1 MNRNRHLK
9 LDWVSLLLMGVLLLI
24 GWLNIY
30 AASSKSLSAEIFD
43 LDLES
48 GRQMIWI
55 AVAILTGLVVLSLD
69 TKFIEFTSLGIY
81 GLCMLLLVLVL
92 LFGHEVN
99 GSKSWFELGFF
110 RLQPSEFAKVGT
122 AMALARVMSTVN
134 FSLRNTADQ
143 LKVLAVIGLPI
154 GLILLQKDTGTAL
167 VFCSFFFVLF
177 REGMSYVYV
186 VFLLLA
192 GIFAV
197 LAIVANKVL
206 VIIAILSLGFLSY
219 YFVFRYRHLRL
230 HIAIA
235 TALVGLTLSIDF
247 IVNQVL
253 LPHQRVRILALFDP
267 KVDPLGANWNTTQS
281 KIAIGSGGLTGKGF
295 LNGTQTKYDF
305 VPQQSTDFIFCTVG
319 EEHGWFGSVLVLAL
333 FFLFLYQ
340 LIQMAELA
348 KSDYSRVF
356 GYAVAS
362 IFFFH
367 IVVNISMTIGLAP
380 VIGIPLPFF
389 SYGGSSLLAFTTM
402 VFMLQNLFANRIHI
416 LTHSR

>member
-1 MNRNRHLK
+1 MNRSRDLK
-9 LDWVSLLLMGVLLLI
+9 LDWISLVLMSLLLLI

-30 AASSKSLSAEIFD
+30 AASNKSLSSDIFD
-43 LDLES
+43 LDFES

-55 AVAILTGLVVLSLD
+55 VGSILTGLIVLSLD
-69 TKFIEFTSLGIY
+69 TKFIELTSLGVY
-81 GLCMLLLVLVL
+81 GLCILLLLLVLI
-92 LFGHEVN
+92 FGREVN

-122 AMALARVMSTVN
+122 AMALARVMSAVN

-143 LKVLAVIGLPI
+143 LKVVALVSLPI
-154 GLILLQKDTGTAL
+154 VLILLQKDTGTAL
-167 VFCSFFFVLF
+167 VFSSFLFVFF

-186 VFLLLA
+186 AFILLA
-192 GIFAV
+192 AIFAI
-197 LAIVANKVL
+197 LSIVANKVL
-206 VIIAILSLGFLSY
+206 VIVTVLSLGFLSY
-219 YFVFRYRHLRL
+219 YFVFKYRYLRL
-230 HIAIA
+230 HLAIA
-235 TALVGLTLSIDF
+235 SALVGLTVSIDF
-247 IVNQVL
+247 LVNKVL
-253 LPHQRVRILALFDP
+253 LPHQRTRILALFDP

-281 KIAIGSGGLTGKGF
+281 KIAIGSGGLSGKGF
-295 LNGTQTKYDF
+295 LNGTQTKYEF
-305 VPQQSTDFIFCTVG
+305 VPQQSTDFVFCTVG

-340 LIQMAELA
+340 LVQMAEQA

-356 GYAVAS
+356 GYSVAS

-367 IVVNISMTIGLAP
+367 ILVNISMTIGLAP

-402 VFMLQNLFANRIHI
+402 VFLMQNLYANRIHV